1 MKTYKPPI
9 IIELG
14 EMTAE
19 GYDMGILGTCESPGN
34 SPGRPGTCVHP
45 GAAPL

>member
-14 EMTAE
+14 EITAE
-19 GYDMGILGTCESPGN
+19 GFDFGILATCPSPGN
-34 SPGRPGTCVHP
+34 SPGRPGICKKP
-45 GAAPL
+45 GNSPL